1 MMTFLT
7 IFLIL
12 IGLNAIMVLASLP
25 VWNKKATKSSTK
37 VAKTSTSV
45 IYPINLLIGFIMGLS
60 LKTNLL
66 SQNQILLLVTGFCG
80 GFTTFSAF
88 AMESNLLVKDSNLLH
103 FVFYT
108 LTSIA
113 VGVLSVTIG
122 LWISKML

>member
-1 MMTFLT
+1 MKQ
-7 IFLIL
+7 FLIVFL
-12 IGLNAIMVLASLP
+12 GGGLGSAMRYWVSKTLNP
-25 VWNKKATKSSTK
+25 YFSSFFLGTFT
-37 VAKTSTSV
+37 VN
-45 IYPINLLIGFIMGLS
+45 ILGCILIGFIMGLS

-103 FVFYT
+103 FIFYT